1 MERFII
7 DLKGQN
13 ADEASYR
20 WKVNDGFFSAT
31 EGSEIKHGDVDVT
44 LSVRRLRTGE
54 YDLHFLFSGE
64 VEVPCDRC
72 MEPMLL
78 PIDGESGIKVLLG
91 QTTDDDGERITSAD
105 GLVDL
110 TWNLYEMIALEIPLR
125 HVHQEGECKGETAE
139 ALKRYITDETADQ
152 PTDPRW
158 DELKKII
165 NNDKQ

>member
-1 MERFII
+1 MEQFII
-7 DLKGQN
+7 DLKGLN

-20 WKVNDGFFSAT
+20 WKVDDNFFSQT
-31 EGSEIKHGDVDVT
+31 EGSEIKHGDVDVH
-44 LSVRRLRTGE
+44 LSVRKMGAGE
-54 YDLHFLFSGE
+54 YKFHFLYTGE
-64 VEVPCDRC
+64 VEVLCDRC

-78 PIDGESGIKVLLG
+78 PIDGESSIKVLQG
-91 QTTDDDGERITSAD
+91 QTSNDDGEEITSAD

-125 HVHQEGECKGETAE
+125 HVHQDGECKGETAE
-139 ALKRYITDETADQ
+139 ALKRYITDETTSQ

-165 NNDKQ
+165 NND